1 MSSETPYYV
10 TFDSQAT
17 PVEAGTKKKKKMACD
32 RSKKKAGSTR
42 MYNGLRITAGAS
54 ATYIYVVKKRKPAKK
69 K

>member
-17 PVEAGTKKKKKMACD
+17 PVEAAAKKKKKMMCD
-32 RSKKKAGSTR
+32 RSKKKADSTR
-42 MYNGLRITAGAS
+42 MYNGLRISAGAS
-54 ATYIYVVKKRKPAKK
+54 TSYIYVGKRKNPAKK